1 MCLLNVF
8 RNIPGI
14 QERGSQ
20 LEAYCRKRY
29 LPEQEVKEE
38 EKVEKEKEEE
48 EGERVEEE
56 GKSKLQLDDDEEE
69 EEIPL
74 FTKPSPQ

>member
-20 LEAYCRKRY
+20 LEAYFRKRY
-29 LPEQEVKEE
+29 LPEQEKG
-38 EKVEKEKEEE
+38 EEE
-48 EGERVEEE
+48 ENAEEEENQEKE
-56 GKSKLQLDDDEEE
+56 GKSKLQLDDNNEE